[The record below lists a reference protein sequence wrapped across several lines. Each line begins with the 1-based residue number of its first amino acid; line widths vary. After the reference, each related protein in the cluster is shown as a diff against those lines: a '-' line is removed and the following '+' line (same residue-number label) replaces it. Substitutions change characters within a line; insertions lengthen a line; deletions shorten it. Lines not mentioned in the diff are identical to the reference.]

1 MKKNVF
7 TVLAATA
14 IAAAAVAIAAPSTAQ
29 AAAADTSID
38 EWTGVVKI
46 SAAAGAQVYS
56 DSNLTQPI
64 KGKVLPKGS
73 RWQYTQRFLYL
84 GDPIAVN
91 LGGHQYVKAAATSM
105 ESAYVTD
112 TKGTFTV
119 NVTNHPTWATV
130 LYNKDL
136 KPIRSLKAKSSWKV
150 YGFYAV
156 YYDGQAGKPYSDQ
169 FYDLG
174 NHQYVKLGSL
184 PDSTYAL
191 PNVVNGTFHLNS

>member
-14 IAAAAVAIAAPSTAQ
+14 LTAAAVSVAAPSAVQ
-29 AAAADTSID
+29 AATSDTSID
-38 EWTGVVKI
+38 GSTGVVKI

-84 GDPIAVN
+84 NDPVAFN
-91 LGGHQYVKAAATSM
+91 LGGQQYVKAGTTSLESSYSTATQ
-105 ESAYVTD
+105 
-112 TKGTFTV
+112 GTFTV

-184 PDSTYAL
+184 PNSTYAR
-191 PNVVNGTFHLNS
+191 PDVVNGTFR